1 MTKTKTKVEAPQI
14 VDTIELKNV
23 RDWSPHSRLYAELR
37 AKRREAVAWRA
48 LQVVGVVGVGY
59 LIIRSILTFI

>member
-1 MTKTKTKVEAPQI
+1 MQI
-14 VDTIELKNV
+14 G
-23 RDWSPHSRLYAELR
+23 HSRLYAELR